1 MVVFQ
6 GTVKRR
12 GKKRLSVYWNTLF
25 FPPLLVKT
33 PVAIR
38 SIPQTSVDLPSE
50 SRLVAAHQRCGGWID
65 RARYLLVEALKTAP
79 ASDAICDAAVLE
91 DRVLLS
97 ATPIVQA
104 IADGGLETGD
114 LPLTFDPNLTADNT
128 NVTPAAQQAVVQ
140 RRELVIIDPAVGD
153 YQQLIDGLENQDAH
167 HVDVLLLDGQRDG
180 VLQITDFL
188 AGYDDIDAIHIVSHA
203 ENGAVKLGNVWLSES
218 NLAGYAGSISGWQTT
233 LAEDA
238 DILFYGCELAENQA
252 GREFV
257 QSLSGL
263 TGADVAASIDDTGH
277 GTLGGDWE
285 LEYVVGVLET
295 EQIFAADVQQHWTHL
310 LATTETHYFLVGNG
324 IPEATLDTG
333 LPTSTSMQDYDAGRH
348 AGDGTMIQKGGSGS
362 GETDAV
368 KHQVWTTTSGNISI
382 DGQVSLTLWSAVKGF
397 DDSKGATVHAYLID
411 VQQNGSDPQIL
422 GTATVSRGVWSSS
435 GDWVEDTFDFGPIT
449 QSLGNPRRLQ
459 VKIIVDGS
467 SDDDMLFAYDDVFHR
482 SHLQVG
488 MTTSNADPSLN
499 PGGGALNYTEND
511 PAAPIAPS
519 LTLSDDD
526 ANLQWAVV
534 QITGNHQSGEDVLS
548 FSGPIPG
555 GLSMNYD
562 ANSGQMVFSGSS
574 SVANYRA
581 ALQGVR
587 YENSSQDPNTG
598 ARTVTFSVYDGQ
610 NFSSASREVTVVSV
624 NDAPTASLTVTDS
637 GQEDQNLVYTHAQ
650 MLALIGGAD
659 VDNASADLDVNITN
673 VTNATFNQSGSGD
686 ATTYTFN
693 LTPPTHA
700 NGYAVTFD
708 YEITDIE
715 PLSSGVGSATI
726 TIQAVNDAPGLMIG
740 GDQNVNEDTGLHFV
754 ALFAGATPGG
764 GLDEIGQSFTY
775 ILNNNNASLFSV
787 APDIDTLGNLT
798 YTLAPDAFGTATV
811 TVSVQDSGGTANGGD
826 NTSASQQFDINVA
839 NSNNDDAFVA
849 VNNGLTLNENATL
862 GITATELRADDPDL
876 PEASSLVYSITNAPT
891 QGQLELTTAPTVGV
905 LSFTQDD
912 IDSGKLVYVH
922 FGDEAPLTDSFTFT
936 VSDGIGSP
944 TTPQVFNITINAQN
958 DAPINAVRGTQTT
971 QPDTALVFSAGNGN
985 LVSVSDD
992 DAGAADVEVTLNV
1005 TNGTVTLDLPV
1016 NTATATGPESSLA
1029 SNTTGIQQDTRVASL
1044 PDGRFVVVWSGSGPG
1059 DSDGIYMRQFNADGT
1074 PIGSQTRMNGNGAKA
1089 KLQSQPSVAV
1099 NDSGR
1104 IVVSWTSNDQDAAL
1118 TDGVFFR
1125 AVNWDGSNDT
1135 DEIAANTST
1144 SGDQNESVVE
1154 IDADGNVIVVWTDDN
1169 ALDGQNE
1176 GIFARRFD
1184 AAGTPIDA
1192 TEWQVASTWAYKQ
1205 RTPAIAM
1212 NNNGQFVIVWQDSK
1226 ADGQNEGV
1234 FAKRFDANANPLDAP
1249 GTPGEA
1255 EFQVNTSW
1263 LKNQHLADVAI
1274 DNAGNFVVVWAAE
1287 QQDASEEG
1295 IWGQLYD
1302 ASGNRTGPSEFQV
1315 HTTETWDQ
1323 INPSVAMDANGDF
1336 VVVWEHDTA
1345 EFGPKDIRFQ
1355 QFDKTATKIGGEQT
1369 ANNSTTGDQNAPDVS
1384 MDAQG
1389 NFVIVWDG
1397 QTTAEADDGAVAR
1410 QYELPPSPLTFS
1422 SGDGLVDS
1430 FVKFRGSVADVNAAL
1445 EGMLFAP
1452 TPSFTGTAT
1461 ININVDDLGNTG
1473 PGGAKADND
1482 NITINVTNVNSSP
1495 TGSVTISGVATE
1507 DQVLTAGNSL
1517 ADPDGLGT
1525 ISYQWQRGGV
1535 DIGGA
1540 TGSTYTL
1547 SDADVG
1553 TMISV
1558 VASYTDG
1565 GAFSES
1571 VSSTTVGPVANVND
1585 TPGGTVTIT
1594 GTPSEDQTLTAA
1606 NTLTDDD
1613 GLGAISYQWQ
1623 RGGVDIGGATGATYT
1638 LGDADV
1644 GTMISV
1650 VASYTDGDGFSESV
1664 SSAAV
1669 GPVANV
1675 NDTPGGTVT
1684 ITGTASLGNVLTAGN
1699 TLSDADGLGAIS
1711 YQWKRNGVDIGGAT
1725 GTTYTLV
1732 AADVSTTITVVASYT
1747 DGQGT
1752 LESKVSAAVGPVSGF
1767 NTPPTGTVTISG
1779 TPTEDQTLT
1788 AGNTL
1793 ADVDGLGPIGY
1804 QWRRDGV
1811 DIGGATGATYTLGDA
1826 DVGTMISVVASYTD
1840 GGGTNESQSS
1850 AVVGAI
1856 ANVNDTPTGSVTISG
1871 TPTENQTL
1879 TAGNTLADV
1888 DGLGAIGYQWR
1899 RDGVD
1904 IGGATGAT
1912 YTLGDADVGTMISV
1926 VASYIDGGGT
1936 NESVGSGSVGA
1947 IANINDTP
1955 TGSVTI
1961 SGTPTENQTL
1971 TAGNTLADVDGLGAI
1986 SYQWRRDGV
1995 DIGGATGVTYT
2006 LGDADVGTMISV
2018 VASYTDGGG
2027 TNESESS
2034 VAVGAIANVNDT
2046 PTGNV
2051 TISGTPTEDQTL
2063 TAGNTLAD
2071 VDGLGAIG
2079 YQWRRDGVDI
2089 GGATGATYTLGD
2101 ADVGTMISV
2110 VASYTDGG
2118 GTNESESS
2126 AAVGAIANIN
2136 DTPTGNVTI
2145 SGTPTE
2151 DQTLTA
2157 GNTLADVDGLG
2168 AIGYQWR
2175 RDGVDI
2181 GGATGATYTL
2191 GDADVGTMISV
2202 VASYNDGGGT
2212 NESESSA
2219 AVGAIANVNDAPVG
2233 HPTIAGTFRT
2243 GHTISANTSGIRD
2256 ADGLGAFSYQ
2266 WFKNGTAMVGETN
2279 ATLTLG
2285 DDDIGQSITVSV
2297 AYVDGYGAAEGPLGS
2312 LAITPT
2318 EVTELPPARPEATSP
2333 RPEPEPPADASEAPT
2348 PANSDDITSPS
2359 EVVPVVTSS
2368 QPSVTQPATTV
2379 VAKGPLLV
2387 LAQQKSL
2394 SALFA
2399 SQADNWMG
2407 TIVNEAA
2414 ADPINEQAEA
2424 EARDPITTAYATA
2437 MGQIRAA
2444 IAQPEL
2450 WQGISSMQDQ
2460 VGSSVSTFTFA
2471 IGATVGATT
2480 GITVGYVV
2488 WVIRG
2493 GILLSSVMANLPMW
2507 RLMDPMAIL
2516 NAVDGTEHDDE
2527 SLESMVEEPSP
2538 DAR

>member
-1 MVVFQ
+1 M
-6 GTVKRR
+6 
-12 GKKRLSVYWNTLF
+12 
-25 FPPLLVKT
+25 KT
-33 PVAIR
+33 PVVIR
-38 SIPQTSVDLPSE
+38 SLTKKSADFPTE
-50 SRLVAAHQRCGGWID
+50 SRMVAVQQRCAGWID
-65 RARYLLVEALKTAP
+65 RARYLLVEALQTAP
-79 ASDAICDAAVLE
+79 ANHATCDTAVLE

-104 IADGGLETGD
+104 VADGGLERGD
-114 LPLTFDPNLTADNT
+114 LPLTFDPSTTADNAT
-128 NVTPAAQQAVVQ
+128 VTPGVRQAVVQ
-140 RRELVIIDPAVGD
+140 RRELVIVDPAVGD
-153 YQQLIDGLENQDAH
+153 YQQLIDGLETQDKH
-167 HVDVLLLDGQRDG
+167 DVEVLLLDGQRDG
-180 VLQITDFL
+180 VLQISEFL
-188 AGYDDIDAIHIVSHA
+188 AGYEDIDAIHIVSHA

-218 NLAGYAGSISGWQTT
+218 NLAGYAASISGWQTT
-233 LAEDA
+233 LAGDA

-263 TGADVAASIDDTGH
+263 TGADVAASIDGTGH
-277 GTLGGDWE
+277 VSLGGDWE
-285 LEYVVGVLET
+285 FEYVVGVLET
-295 EQIFAADVQQHWTHL
+295 EQVFAIDVQQHWTHL

-324 IPEATLDTG
+324 IPEATLDTA

-348 AGDGTMIQKGGSGS
+348 AGDGILIQKGGSGS

-382 DGQVSLTLWSAVKGF
+382 DGQVTLSLWSAVKDF

-411 VQQNGSDPQIL
+411 VQQNGSDPQVL

-459 VKIIVDGS
+459 VKIVVDGS
-467 SDDDMLFAYDDVFHR
+467 SGDDMLFAYDDVFHR

-534 QITGNHQSGEDVLS
+534 QITGNHQSGEDGLS

-555 GLSMNYD
+555 GLSMSYD
-562 ANSGQMVFSGSS
+562 ANTGQMVFRGTS

-587 YENSSQDPNTG
+587 YENSSEAPNAD

-610 NFSSASREVTVVSV
+610 NLSSATRAVTVVSV
-624 NDAPTASLTVTDS
+624 NDAPTASATATDS

-650 MLALIGGAD
+650 MLSLIGGAD
-659 VDNASADLDVNITN
+659 VDNASDDLDINITN
-673 VTNATFNQSGSGD
+673 VTNATLSQSGSGD
-686 ATTYTFN
+686 ATTYTFS
-693 LTPPTHA
+693 LTQPTHA

-708 YEITDIE
+708 YEITDVE
-715 PLSSGVGSATI
+715 PLSSVVGSATI
-726 TIQAVNDAPGLMIG
+726 TIQAVNDAPGLVIG
-740 GDQNVNEDTGLHFV
+740 GDKNVNEDTGLHFV
-754 ALFAGATPGG
+754 ALFAASTAGG
-764 GLDEIGQSFTY
+764 GLDEAGQSFTY
-775 ILNNNNASLFSV
+775 IVNNNNASLFSV
-787 APDIDTLGNLT
+787 APDIDALGNLT

-811 TVSVQDSGGTANGGD
+811 TVAVQDSGGTANGGV
-826 NTSASQQFDINVA
+826 NTSASQQFNINVA

-849 VNNGLTLNENATL
+849 VNNGLTLNENATS

-876 PEASSLVYSITNAPT
+876 PDASSLVYSITDAPT
-891 QGQLELTTAPTVGV
+891 QGQLELTTAPTVAV

-912 IDSGKLVYVH
+912 IDSGKLVYAH

-944 TTPQVFNITINAQN
+944 TAPQVFNITINAQN
-958 DAPINAVRGTQTT
+958 DAPINAVPGTQATT
-971 QPDTALVFSAGNGN
+971 VDTALVFSTGNSN
-985 LVSVSDD
+985 QVSVSDD

-1005 TNGTVTLDLPV
+1005 TNGNVTLDLPV
-1016 NTATATGPESSLA
+1016 NPATATGPEFSLA
-1029 SNTTGIQQDTRVASL
+1029 SNSTGVQREASVASL

-1059 DSDGIYMRQFNADGT
+1059 DSDGIYMRQFNVDGT
-1074 PIGSQTRMNGNGAKA
+1074 AVGNQTRMNANGAKA

-1104 IVVSWTSNDQDAAL
+1104 LVVSWTSNDQDAAS

-1135 DEIAANTST
+1135 GEIAANTST
-1144 SGDQNESVVE
+1144 AGDQSESVVE
-1154 IDADGNVIVVWTDDN
+1154 IDADGNVIVVWMDDN
-1169 ALDGQNE
+1169 ALDGHNE

-1184 AAGTPIDA
+1184 AAGTPIDG
-1192 TEWQVASTWAYKQ
+1192 TEWQVASTWSYKQ

-1212 NNNGQFVIVWQDSK
+1212 NNSGQFVIVWQDSK

-1234 FAKRFDANANPLDAP
+1234 FAKRFDSNANPLDAP

-1263 LKNQHLADVAI
+1263 AKDQHLADVAI
-1274 DNAGNFVVVWAAE
+1274 DNAGNFVVVWAAD

-1302 ASGNRTGPSEFQV
+1302 ASGNRTGPNEFQV

-1336 VVVWEHDTA
+1336 VVAWEHDTTGL
-1345 EFGPKDIRFQ
+1345 GPKDIRFQ

-1369 ANNSTTGDQNAPDVS
+1369 ANNPTTGDQNAPDVS
-1384 MDAQG
+1384 MDAEG

-1397 QTTAEADDGAVAR
+1397 QTTAEADDGVVAR
-1410 QYELPPSPLTFS
+1410 RYELPPPPLTFS
-1422 SGDGLVDS
+1422 SGDGIADS
-1430 FVKFRGSVADVNAAL
+1430 LVKFRGSVADVNAAL

-1461 ININVDDLGNTG
+1461 INIDVDDLGNTG
-1473 PGGAKADND
+1473 PGGAKSDND
-1482 NITINVTNVNSSP
+1482 NITINVTNANASP
-1495 TGSVTISGVATE
+1495 TGSVTISGLATE
-1507 DQVLTAGNSL
+1507 DQVLTAGNTL
-1517 ADPDGLGT
+1517 ADADGLGA

-1540 TGSTYTL
+1540 TGATYTL
-1547 SDADVG
+1547 DDVDVG

-1558 VASYTDG
+1558 VARYTDG
-1565 GAFSES
+1565 GGFNES
-1571 VSSTTVGPVANVND
+1571 VSSAAVGPVANVND
-1585 TPGGTVTIT
+1585 SPGGTVTIT
-1594 GTPSEDQTLTAA
+1594 GTPSEDQILTAA

-1623 RGGVDIGGATGATYT
+1623 RGGVDIGGATGVTYTLGDADVGAMISVVARYTDGGGFNESVSSAAVGPVANVNDSPGGTVTITGTPSEGQILTAANTLTDDDGLGVISYQWQRGGVDIGGATGATYT
-1638 LGDADV
+1638 LDDADV

-1650 VASYTDGDGFSESV
+1650 VASYTDGGGFDESV

-1675 NDTPGGTVT
+1675 NDSPGGTVT
-1684 ITGTASLGNVLTAGN
+1684 ITGTPSLGNVLTAGN
-1699 TLSDADGLGAIS
+1699 TLTDADGLGAIS

-1732 AADVSTTITVVASYT
+1732 AADVTTMITVVASYT

-1752 LESKVSAAVGPVSGF
+1752 PESKVSAAAGPVSGS
-1767 NTPPTGTVTISG
+1767 NTSPTGSVTISG
-1779 TPTEDQTLT
+1779 TPAENQTLT

-1793 ADVDGLGPIGY
+1793 ADADGLGAITY

-1811 DIGGATGATYTLGDA
+1811 DIGGATGATYTLD
-1826 DVGTMISVVASYTD
+1826 
-1840 GGGTNESQSS
+1840 
-1850 AVVGAI
+1850 
-1856 ANVNDTPTGSVTISG
+1856 DT
-1871 TPTENQTL
+1871 
-1879 TAGNTLADV
+1879 
-1888 DGLGAIGYQWR
+1888 
-1899 RDGVD
+1899 
-1904 IGGATGAT
+1904 
-1912 YTLGDADVGTMISV
+1912 
-1926 VASYIDGGGT
+1926 
-1936 NESVGSGSVGA
+1936 
-1947 IANINDTP
+1947 
-1955 TGSVTI
+1955 
-1961 SGTPTENQTL
+1961 
-1971 TAGNTLADVDGLGAI
+1971 
-1986 SYQWRRDGV
+1986 
-1995 DIGGATGVTYT
+1995 
-2006 LGDADVGTMISV
+2006 
-2018 VASYTDGGG
+2018 
-2027 TNESESS
+2027 
-2034 VAVGAIANVNDT
+2034 
-2046 PTGNV
+2046 
-2051 TISGTPTEDQTL
+2051 
-2063 TAGNTLAD
+2063 
-2071 VDGLGAIG
+2071 
-2079 YQWRRDGVDI
+2079 
-2089 GGATGATYTLGD
+2089 
-2101 ADVGTMISV
+2101 DVGTMISV

-2126 AAVGAIANIN
+2126 AAVGAIANVN
-2136 DTPTGNVTI
+2136 DTPTGSVTI
-2145 SGTPTE
+2145 SGIPTEDQTLTAANTLADVDGLGAITYQWRRNGLDIGGATGTTYTLYDADVGTMISVVASYTDGGGTNESRSSVAVGAIANVNDTPTGSVTITGIPTE

-2157 GNTLADVDGLG
+2157 GNTLADADGLG
-2168 AIGYQWR
+2168 AITFQWR

-2191 GDADVGTMISV
+2191 NDADVGTMISV
-2202 VASYNDGGGT
+2202 VASYTDGGGT
-2212 NESESSA
+2212 NESRSSV
-2219 AVGAIANVNDAPVG
+2219 AVGAIANVNDVPVG
-2233 HPTIAGTFRT
+2233 QPRIAGTARA
-2243 GHTISANTSGIRD
+2243 GRTISANTSNIRD

-2266 WFKNGTAMVGETN
+2266 WFRNGTAIVGETN

-2285 DDDIGQSITVSV
+2285 DDDIGQSITVAV
-2297 AYVDGYGAAEGPLGS
+2297 AYVDGHGAAEGPLGS

-2318 EVTELPPARPEATSP
+2318 ELTELPPTRPEATRLSP
-2333 RPEPEPPADASEAPT
+2333 DTEPPADVSEELAPAENDEST
-2348 PANSDDITSPS
+2348 NNSATVPPA
-2359 EVVPVVTSS
+2359 TSS
-2368 QPSVTQPATTV
+2368 QPSVTNRATAGV
-2379 VAKGPLLV
+2379 PQGALLV

-2394 SALFA
+2394 SALFT
-2399 SQADNWMG
+2399 SQADAWIG
-2407 TIVNEAA
+2407 TIGAEAA
-2414 ADPINEQAEA
+2414 AEPISEQDVADV
-2424 EARDPITTAYATA
+2424 RDPVATAYATA

-2444 IAQPEL
+2444 ISQPEL
-2450 WQGISSMQDQ
+2450 WHGISSMQNQ

-2471 IGATVGATT
+2471 VGATVGATT
-2480 GITVGYVV
+2480 GMTVGYVV

-2493 GILLSSVMANLPMW
+2493 GVLLSSVMANLPMW

-2516 NAVDGTEHDDE
+2516 NAVDAAEQDDE
-2527 SLESMVEEPSP
+2527 SLESMVEESPP